1 MVSIFPHRGEVLEE
15 VVTEGEVRVGVESR
29 NASNSSEKSPIHSG
43 NGQLIMT
50 CIFNIPI
57 PFKSKEFFLDP

>member
-1 MVSIFPHRGEVLEE
+1 M
-15 VVTEGEVRVGVESR
+15 TEGEVRAGVESR
-29 NASNSSEKSPIHSG
+29 NESNSSEKSPIHSG

-50 CIFNIPI
+50 CTFNIPI